1 MQPPVSPAG
10 AERDAELDV
19 PDRARAPL
27 LAARA
32 LFAAAGWRFI
42 ERVGAGST
50 AEVWHALDPR
60 GRDVAL
66 KLPRAAPRPGA
77 ALASLAREHE
87 LLASVKHP
95 HIVATRGLVE
105 RGGVSG
111 LVLEYLPGGDLVA
124 LAGAQPRH
132 WLPAARALHA
142 ALAHLHAR
150 GYAHRD
156 VKARN
161 VLFDARGRARLI
173 DFASALPLGAHAPS
187 GGTTSAHR
195 PAALA
200 ATVTAAED
208 AYAFAVLLYELLAGR
223 LPYGPA
229 GRAVARAHS
238 SAPVAPEWPLPGRP
252 GADPVAGALAARV
265 LEVLEADGR
274 AASGLSAFADVL
286 ESASEADASPPGFA
300 PA

>member
-1 MQPPVSPAG
+1 MQPPVLPTG

-19 PDRARAPL
+19 SSRAPAPRL
-27 LAARA
+27 SART
-32 LFAAAGWRFI
+32 LFADAGWRFLT
-42 ERVGAGST
+42 RVGAGGS
-50 AEVWHALDPR
+50 AEVWHALDPC
-60 GRDVAL
+60 GRDIAL

-77 ALASLAREHE
+77 FTPLAREHE
-87 LLASVKHP
+87 LLAGMRHA
-95 HIVATRGLVE
+95 HIVATFGLVE
-105 RGGVSG
+105 RGGACA
-111 LVLEYLPGGDLVA
+111 LALEYLPGGDLVA
-124 LAGAQPRH
+124 LAGSHPRH
-132 WLPAARALHA
+132 WLPAARELHA

-173 DFASALPLGAHAPS
+173 DFASALPIGARAPS

-195 PAALA
+195 HAAQT

-208 AYAFAVLLYELLAGR
+208 AYAFAVLLYELFAGR

-229 GRAVARAHS
+229 GRAA
-238 SAPVAPEWPLPGRP
+238 APVEPPRLH
-252 GADPVAGALAARV
+252 AGPAAAALADRV

-274 AASGLSAFADVL
+274 GEPGLSLFTDVL
-286 ESASEADASPPGFA
+286 ESTAAADR
-300 PA
+300 